1 MPFGPLTRRAA
12 VGSLGAFLS
21 MSVVRRAAADPGVR
35 FREIRIDASPLRARA
50 GDPTADWVEQALP
63 DDLARALSPYL
74 APAQRNGATLLA
86 RIQDVNFGQSGGRGG
101 ASGASQDSIQGVL
114 IVARAARRTTGPNA
128 PAGGRRLLPQR
139 RRSGADRGSLPR
151 ARCGAR
157 AGFRRPD
164 AGRTR
169 SLTGRFRRA
178 PRSPLMSRLPSARP
192 CYSPPAMVGAGTDKT
207 KPRLEAVLRSFWFG
221 RSLR

>member
-114 IVARAARRTTGPNA
+114 IVAGPHAGLPAQTPLRAVAAYSPSA
-128 PAGGRRLLPQR
+128 ADQALIEEAFHGRVVALAQ
-139 RRSGADRGSLPR
+139 A
-151 ARCGAR
+151 
-157 AGFRRPD
+157 F
-164 AGRTR
+164 AGRTPGE
-169 SLTGRFRRA
+169 LG
-178 PRSPLMSRLPSARP
+178 L
-192 CYSPPAMVGAGTDKT
+192 
-207 KPRLEAVLRSFWFG
+207 
-221 RSLR
+221 